1 MSILYFEKLR
11 CSTQA
16 FFKKKIMEE
25 HQASSPQVKNQIKV
39 IIEHKCLKQ
48 KQSIMPNELSLYF
61 VVLKT

>member
-11 CSTQA
+11 CNTQA
-16 FFKKKIMEE
+16 FFKKIMEE

-48 KQSIMPNELSLYF
+48 KQSIMPNELSL
-61 VVLKT
+61 